1 MDNPMT
7 KSGMWTVWENRYA
20 MAPMGYVLSDKSV
33 KLYEGTV
40 RAAAESA
47 LRHRALEL
55 GFSTEPD
62 PTPAGGLS
70 IFRYEPVGILMY
82 THSIVMNTARF
93 RAANQLE

>member
-7 KSGMWTVWENRYA
+7 KSGMWYVWEDRYA

-33 KLYEGTV
+33 KLYEGTD

-47 LRHRALEL
+47 LRHRALQL
-55 GFSTEPD
+55 GFSTDPQ
-62 PTPAGGLS
+62 PTPAGGLAIS
-70 IFRYEPVGILMY
+70 RYDPVGILMY

-93 RAANQLE
+93 HAAEQSE